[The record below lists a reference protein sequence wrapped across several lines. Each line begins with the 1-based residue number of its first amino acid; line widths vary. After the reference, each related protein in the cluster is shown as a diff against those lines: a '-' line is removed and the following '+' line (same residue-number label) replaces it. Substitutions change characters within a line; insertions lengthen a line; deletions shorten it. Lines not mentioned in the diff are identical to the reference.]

1 MQRGMFFL
9 LCLQEP
15 PENTYSLLGEEKVE
29 QLIEQLVRNKRLKYG
44 IIVDEHGEP
53 TASPDILVPTQ
64 QGMKWL
70 NAKRKLT
77 AR

>member
-1 MQRGMFFL
+1 MQRGMMFL

-15 PENTYSLLGEEKVE
+15 PSNMYSFLGEENVKR
-29 QLIEQLVRNKRLKYG
+29 LIKQLVINKRIKYG

-64 QGMKWL
+64 QGMEWL
-70 NAKRKLT
+70 NAERKLI

>member
-1 MQRGMFFL
+1 MQRGMMFL

-15 PENTYSLLGEEKVE
+15 PSNMYSFLGEENVE
-29 QLIEQLVRNKRLKYG
+29 RLIKQLVINKRIKYG
-44 IIVDEHGEP
+44 IVVDEHGEP

-70 NAKRKLT
+70 NAERKLI